1 MTIDSLVSALYPE
14 LPPEQLGK
22 KKRELIKEIMKIF
35 GISQPA
41 VWKWLKA
48 GEIPPARAIE
58 LVKYYQLDAEEL
70 LR

>member
-1 MTIDSLVSALYPE
+1 MTIDNLVIALYPE
-14 LPPEQLGK
+14 LPPEQLCK
-22 KKRELIKEIMKIF
+22 QRRELIKEIMKIF

-58 LVKYYQLDAEEL
+58 LVKYYKLDAEEL

>member
-1 MTIDSLVSALYPE
+1 MTIDNLVIALYPE
-14 LPPEQLGK
+14 LPPEQLRK
-22 KKRELIKEIMKIF
+22 QRRELIKEIMKIF

-41 VWKWLKA
+41 VWKWLKS

-58 LVKYYQLDAEEL
+58 LVKYYKLDAEEL